1 MAYHVYTMR
10 QAIEEG
16 FILDVLKRYTNYKVA
31 YNLAFKMEG
40 SDKEVDSKEA
50 KAKLTKWA

>member
-1 MAYHVYTMR
+1 MR